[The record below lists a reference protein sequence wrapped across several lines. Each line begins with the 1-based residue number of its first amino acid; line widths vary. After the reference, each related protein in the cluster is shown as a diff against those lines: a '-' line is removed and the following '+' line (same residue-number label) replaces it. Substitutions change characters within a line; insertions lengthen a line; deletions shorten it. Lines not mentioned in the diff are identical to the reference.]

1 MITIL
6 KGDTS
11 PDVSVVLAEGFDYSG
26 ATVHVEYQGVR
37 KCFASC
43 KAGDVLTFCFTA
55 EETSPMAFGLHPISV
70 RIVRPNGSIVTVQ
83 NSKTAIRVTDD
94 PAEVHAD
101 GMIAVDVKG
110 GLFGIQDLP
119 ERWTEAD
126 LVAKIREILKRGG
139 AITCALFLLL
149 PAFCAEVHTAPKGK
163 IYNDAPV
170 VTNVT
175 FSGLAKQK
183 DIENLP
189 TAVTVTNIARSVVNS
204 VWDGALNVAW
214 EARMHNGHLYYIAV
228 TNQPVEVK

>member
-1 MITIL
+1 M
-6 KGDTS
+6 
-11 PDVSVVLAEGFDYSG
+11 
-26 ATVHVEYQGVR
+26 
-37 KCFASC
+37 
-43 KAGDVLTFCFTA
+43 LTFCFTA

-139 AITCALFLLL
+139 AIACALFLLL

-163 IYNDAPV
+163 IFNDAPV
-170 VTNVT
+170 VTNVN

-204 VWDGALNVAW
+204 VWDGALDVAW

-228 TNQPVEVK
+228 TNRQEVK